1 MASTRPKPE
10 KVLTRSMA
18 LHNVEVIS
26 PPQTVPPASR
36 MLPWYKAAQ
45 TVEML
50 HFGLRGVSYDTQ
62 TRAFSVNG
70 INQEW
75 QTAVLDVGQNGKRY
89 DMAQCTRD
97 LSQSDCGM
105 CLEFQLATY
114 KNSVGNKRSWDIYGF
129 SCSLWHRDYQF
140 YNISTQQR
148 EAPQDPYH
156 IKLQLAWPFRR

>member
-1 MASTRPKPE
+1 MASYNDTNFEDPKVVSE
-10 KVLTRSMA
+10 A
-18 LHNVEVIS
+18 LNF
-26 PPQTVPPASR
+26 TNT
-36 MLPWYKAAQ
+36 L
-45 TVEML
+45 
-50 HFGLRGVSYDTQ
+50 VSTTPSQPLMYH
-62 TRAFSVNG
+62 
-70 INQEW
+70 
-75 QTAVLDVGQNGKRY
+75 TAVLDVGQNGKRY

-148 EAPQDPYH
+148 EAPQDPHH